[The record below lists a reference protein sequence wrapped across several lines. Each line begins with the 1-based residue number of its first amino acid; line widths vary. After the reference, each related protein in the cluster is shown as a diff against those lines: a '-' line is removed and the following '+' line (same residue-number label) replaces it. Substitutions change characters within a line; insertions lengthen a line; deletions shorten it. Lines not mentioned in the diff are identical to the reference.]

1 MATFYSFFYE
11 RRIFMFFTISGN
23 AKLDKE
29 LIRKATKKVGKRTSF
44 LPKTIKYSVIETEE
58 QLHVL
63 GQVLEQENQSSV
75 KLTLTLHDKEGK
87 IEKAGTEYV
96 FGPLDY
102 QISEGFYPTL
112 IDLIRLDIFKDTDE
126 TMSVE
131 ESYRNEKILQVLEEE
146 LESDQRKVNQ
156 VSEVEANEEVPW
168 ERPIFP
174 KDESKEKEKG
184 IIDEQADILTHKSI
198 FEEENEVMGQLEVDP
213 FEETM
218 ENEETAE
225 VEVDPVEA
233 NEEPT
238 WTEGDSQEYIEPLI
252 SEEVEKNET
261 EIQKATVFDYILDQ
275 YPPEYEWMKE
285 KNKLFLNELYSKYQL
300 PQTYQAFLESK
311 EELISQGK
319 GTLLEQLESVQST
332 NWHELAQEDLL
343 ATFEERQQETDQ
355 EINEYATEQSSNWEK
370 AKEELNKEEQRVIEE
385 EVQKIK
391 ERYEKKRDNAYS
403 LCVEKINNFTQTNQ
417 EALSKEKENLLK
429 ERIKER
435 KEEFYRGL
443 RTDKLR
449 ISKELNE
456 QLNKLYQTTTEVL
469 MEKHEQIQQE
479 LQVQIPK
486 WKKEYEIH
494 QQELKEQEEKQRKKE
509 KEREQLELKKR
520 EQDLAEQKMAL
531 EKQRLEQEKEKEAAA
546 RKERQEQMDT
556 LRQAQLNYL
565 THPQP
570 APLVTAVQTPVDNQT
585 NLTPSPQRSFNGWM
599 VGCIASLSLLLGGGT
614 VFAFNHINQSS
625 QADSVATTASIKE
638 EAQEQA
644 RKEYEQQLEE
654 LLNRTN
660 QSTTESSME
669 NSKES
674 DSSKAKEGSSD
685 STVQSNT
692 SESSES
698 NEVK

>member
-1 MATFYSFFYE
+1 MY
-11 RRIFMFFTISGN
+11 FTIAGN
-23 AKLDKE
+23 TKTDKE
-29 LIRKATKKVGKRTSF
+29 LIKKATKEVGKRTSF

-63 GQVLEQENQSSV
+63 GKVLEHESRSSV
-75 KLTLTLHDKEGK
+75 KLTLTLHDTEGK

-112 IDLIRLDIFKDTDE
+112 VDLIRLDVFKETDE

-131 ESYRNEKILQVLEEE
+131 ESYRNEKLLQVLEEE

-156 VSEVEANEEVPW
+156 GSEVEVNEEVPW

-174 KDESKEKEKG
+174 KKESKEKETVYV
-184 IIDEQADILTHKSI
+184 DEQADIPTQKSI
-198 FEEENEVMGQLEVDP
+198 FEEENDVMGQLEVDH

-218 ENEETAE
+218 EDEETAE

-233 NEEPT
+233 NEESI

-275 YPPEYEWMKE
+275 YPPEHEWMKE
-285 KNKLFLNELYSKYQL
+285 KNKLFLNGLYSKYQL

-435 KEEFYRGL
+435 KEEFYQGL
-443 RTDKLR
+443 RTDKLK

-486 WKKEYEIH
+486 WKKEYEI
-494 QQELKEQEEKQRKKE
+494 QQRELKEQEEKQRQKE

-520 EQDLAEQKMAL
+520 EQDLAEQKMAI

-565 THPQP
+565 AQPQP
-570 APLVTAVQTPVDNQT
+570 VAAVQTPVNNQA

-625 QADSVATTASIKE
+625 QADSVATTTSIKE

-674 DSSKAKEGSSD
+674 DPSKAKEGSSD

>member
-1 MATFYSFFYE
+1 M
-11 RRIFMFFTISGN
+11 
-23 AKLDKE
+23 
-29 LIRKATKKVGKRTSF
+29 
-44 LPKTIKYSVIETEE
+44 
-58 QLHVL
+58 
-63 GQVLEQENQSSV
+63 
-75 KLTLTLHDKEGK
+75 TLTLHDTEGK

-112 IDLIRLDIFKDTDE
+112 MDLIRLDVFKETDE

-131 ESYRNEKILQVLEEE
+131 ESYRNEKLLQVLEEE
-146 LESDQRKVNQ
+146 LESDHRKVNQ
-156 VSEVEANEEVPW
+156 GSEVEVNEEVPW

-174 KDESKEKEKG
+174 KKESKEKETVYV
-184 IIDEQADILTHKSI
+184 DEQADIPTQKSI
-198 FEEENEVMGQLEVDP
+198 FEEENDVMGQLEVDP

-218 ENEETAE
+218 EDEETAE

-233 NEEPT
+233 NEEST

-252 SEEVEKNET
+252 SEEVEKNEI
-261 EIQKATVFDYILDQ
+261 EIQKATVFDYILDR
-275 YPPEYEWMKE
+275 YPPEHEWMKE

-429 ERIKER
+429 ERIRER
-435 KEEFYRGL
+435 KEEFYQGL
-443 RTDKLR
+443 RTDKLK

-456 QLNKLYQTTTEVL
+456 QLNKLYQITSEAL

-486 WKKEYEIH
+486 WKKEYKIY
-494 QQELKEQEEKQRKKE
+494 QQELKEQEEKQRQKE

-520 EQDLAEQKMAL
+520 KQDLAEQQMAI

-565 THPQP
+565 AQPQP
-570 APLVTAVQTPVDNQT
+570 VAAVQTPVNNQA

-625 QADSVATTASIKE
+625 QADSVATTTSIKE

-674 DSSKAKEGSSD
+674 DPSKAKEGSSD

>member
-1 MATFYSFFYE
+1 MY
-11 RRIFMFFTISGN
+11 FTIAGN
-23 AKLDKE
+23 TKTDKE
-29 LIRKATKKVGKRTSF
+29 LIKKATKEVGKRTSF

-63 GQVLEQENQSSV
+63 GKVLEHESRSSV
-75 KLTLTLHDKEGK
+75 KLTLTLHDTEGK
-87 IEKAGTEYV
+87 IEKTGTEYV

-112 IDLIRLDIFKDTDE
+112 MDLIRLDVFKETDE

-131 ESYRNEKILQVLEEE
+131 ESYRNEKLLQVLEEE

-156 VSEVEANEEVPW
+156 GSEVEVNEEVPW

-174 KDESKEKEKG
+174 KKESKEKETVYV
-184 IIDEQADILTHKSI
+184 DEQADIPTQKSI
-198 FEEENEVMGQLEVDP
+198 FEEENDVMGKLEVDP

-218 ENEETAE
+218 EDEETAE

-233 NEEPT
+233 NEEST

-252 SEEVEKNET
+252 SEEVEKNEI

-275 YPPEYEWMKE
+275 YPPEHEWTKE

-435 KEEFYRGL
+435 KEEFYLGL
-443 RTDKLR
+443 RTDKLK

-456 QLNKLYQTTTEVL
+456 QLNKLYQTTTKVL

-486 WKKEYEIH
+486 WKKEYEIQ
-494 QQELKEQEEKQRKKE
+494 QQELKEQEEKQRQKE
-509 KEREQLELKKR
+509 KEHEQLEIRKR
-520 EQDLAEQKMAL
+520 EQDLAEQKMAI

-565 THPQP
+565 AQPQP
-570 APLVTAVQTPVDNQT
+570 VAAVQTPVNNQA
-585 NLTPSPQRSFNGWM
+585 NLTPSPQRSFDGWM

-660 QSTTESSME
+660 QSTTESNME

-674 DSSKAKEGSSD
+674 DSSKTKEGSSD

>member
-1 MATFYSFFYE
+1 MIA
-11 RRIFMFFTISGN
+11 GN
-23 AKLDKE
+23 IKKDKE
-29 LIRKATKKVGKRTSF
+29 LIKKATKEVGKRTSF

-58 QLHVL
+58 QLHAL
-63 GQVLEQENQSSV
+63 GKVLEQEKQSSV
-75 KLTLTLHDKEGK
+75 KLTLTLHDTEGK

-112 IDLIRLDIFKDTDE
+112 MDLIRLDMFKETDE
-126 TMSVE
+126 NMSVE
-131 ESYRNEKILQVLEEE
+131 ESYRNERLLQVLEEE
-146 LESDQRKVNQ
+146 LENDQLKVSQ
-156 VSEVEANEEVPW
+156 VSEGEANEEVPW

-174 KDESKEKEKG
+174 KKESKEKEPVNV
-184 IIDEQADILTHKSI
+184 DEQADIPTQKSI
-198 FEEENEVMGQLEVDP
+198 FEEENEVMDQLDGDP

-218 ENEETAE
+218 EETTK
-225 VEVDPVEA
+225 VEIDPVEA

-355 EINEYATEQSSNWEK
+355 EINEYATEQSSNWER

-385 EVQKIK
+385 EVQRIK

-429 ERIKER
+429 ERIRER

-443 RTDKLR
+443 RTDKLK

-469 MEKHEQIQQE
+469 TEKHEQIQQE

-486 WKKEYEIH
+486 WKKEYEIQ
-494 QQELKEQEEKQRKKE
+494 QQELKEQEEKQRQKE

-520 EQDLAEQKMAL
+520 EQDLAEQQMAI
-531 EKQRLEQEKEKEAAA
+531 EKQRLKQEKEKEVAA

-565 THPQP
+565 AHPQP
-570 APLVTAVQTPVDNQT
+570 VSTVQTPVDNNQA

-660 QSTTESSME
+660 QSTTDSSVE

-674 DSSKAKEGSSD
+674 DSSKTKDGSSD
-685 STVQSNT
+685 STVHSNS
-692 SESSES
+692 SENSES

>member
-1 MATFYSFFYE
+1 MY
-11 RRIFMFFTISGN
+11 FTIAGN
-23 AKLDKE
+23 TKTDKE
-29 LIRKATKKVGKRTSF
+29 LIKKATKEVGKRTSF

-63 GQVLEQENQSSV
+63 GKVLEHESRSSV
-75 KLTLTLHDKEGK
+75 KLTLTLHDTEGK

-112 IDLIRLDIFKDTDE
+112 MDLIRLDVFKETDE

-131 ESYRNEKILQVLEEE
+131 ESYRNEKLLQVLEEE

-156 VSEVEANEEVPW
+156 GSEVEVNEEVPW

-174 KDESKEKEKG
+174 KKESKEKETVYV
-184 IIDEQADILTHKSI
+184 DEQADIPTQKSI
-198 FEEENEVMGQLEVDP
+198 FEEENDVMGQLEVDP

-218 ENEETAE
+218 EDEETAE

-233 NEEPT
+233 NEEST

-252 SEEVEKNET
+252 SEEVEKNEI

-275 YPPEYEWMKE
+275 YPPEHEWMKE

-429 ERIKER
+429 ERIRER
-435 KEEFYRGL
+435 KEEFYQGL
-443 RTDKLR
+443 RTDKLK

-486 WKKEYEIH
+486 WKKEYEI
-494 QQELKEQEEKQRKKE
+494 QQRELKEQEEKQRQKE

-520 EQDLAEQKMAL
+520 EQDLAEQQMAI
-531 EKQRLEQEKEKEAAA
+531 EKQRLNQEKEKEAA

-565 THPQP
+565 AQPQP
-570 APLVTAVQTPVDNQT
+570 VAAVQTPVNNQA

-674 DSSKAKEGSSD
+674 DPSKAKEGSSD

>member
-1 MATFYSFFYE
+1 MY
-11 RRIFMFFTISGN
+11 FMIAGN
-23 AKLDKE
+23 TKKDKE
-29 LIRKATKKVGKRTSF
+29 LIKKATKEVGKRTSF
-44 LPKTIKYSVIETEE
+44 LPKAIKYSVVETEE
-58 QLHVL
+58 QLHAL
-63 GQVLEQENQSSV
+63 GKVLEQENQSSV
-75 KLTLTLHDKEGK
+75 KLTLTLHDTEGK

-112 IDLIRLDIFKDTDE
+112 MDLIRLDIFKETDE
-126 TMSVE
+126 NMSVE
-131 ESYRNEKILQVLEEE
+131 ESYRNEKLLQVLEEE
-146 LESDQRKVNQ
+146 LENDQLKVSQ
-156 VSEVEANEEVPW
+156 VSEGEANEEVPW

-174 KDESKEKEKG
+174 KKESKEKEPVNV
-184 IIDEQADILTHKSI
+184 DEQADIPTQKSI
-198 FEEENEVMGQLEVDP
+198 FEEENEVMDQLDGDP

-218 ENEETAE
+218 EETTK
-225 VEVDPVEA
+225 VEIDPVEA

-343 ATFEERQQETDQ
+343 ATFDERQQETDQ
-355 EINEYATEQSSNWEK
+355 EINEYAAEQSSNWER
-370 AKEELNKEEQRVIEE
+370 AKEELNKEEQQVIEE
-385 EVQKIK
+385 EVKKIK

-403 LCVEKINNFTQTNQ
+403 LCVEKINNFTKTNQ

-429 ERIKER
+429 ERIRER

-443 RTDKLR
+443 RTDKLK

-469 MEKHEQIQQE
+469 TEKHEQIQQE
-479 LQVQIPK
+479 LQIQIPK
-486 WKKEYEIH
+486 WKKEYEIQ
-494 QQELKEQEEKQRKKE
+494 QQELKEQEEKQRQKE

-520 EQDLAEQKMAL
+520 EQDLAEQQMAI
-531 EKQRLEQEKEKEAAA
+531 EKQRLEQEKEKEVAA

-565 THPQP
+565 AQPQP
-570 APLVTAVQTPVDNQT
+570 VAPVQTPMNNQT

-654 LLNRTN
+654 LLKRTN

-669 NSKES
+669 NSKAS
-674 DSSKAKEGSSD
+674 DSSKTKEGLSD
-685 STVQSNT
+685 STVQSNS

>member
-1 MATFYSFFYE
+1 M
-11 RRIFMFFTISGN
+11 
-23 AKLDKE
+23 
-29 LIRKATKKVGKRTSF
+29 
-44 LPKTIKYSVIETEE
+44 
-58 QLHVL
+58 
-63 GQVLEQENQSSV
+63 SSS
-75 KLTLTLHDKEGK
+75 L
-87 IEKAGTEYV
+87 
-96 FGPLDY
+96 
-102 QISEGFYPTL
+102 
-112 IDLIRLDIFKDTDE
+112 RLDVFKETDE

-131 ESYRNEKILQVLEEE
+131 ESYRNEKLLQVLEEE

-156 VSEVEANEEVPW
+156 VSEVEVNEEVPW

-174 KDESKEKEKG
+174 KKESKEKETVYV
-184 IIDEQADILTHKSI
+184 DEQADIPTQKSI
-198 FEEENEVMGQLEVDP
+198 FEEENDVMDQLEVDP

-218 ENEETAE
+218 EDEETAE

-233 NEEPT
+233 NEEST

-275 YPPEYEWMKE
+275 YPPEHEWMKE

-370 AKEELNKEEQRVIEE
+370 VKEELNKEEQRVIEE

-403 LCVEKINNFTQTNQ
+403 LCVEKINNFTKTNQ

-443 RTDKLR
+443 RTDKLK

-486 WKKEYEIH
+486 WKKEYEIQ
-494 QQELKEQEEKQRKKE
+494 QQELKEQEEKQRQKE
-509 KEREQLELKKR
+509 KEREQLEIRKR
-520 EQDLAEQKMAL
+520 EQDLAEQKMAI

-565 THPQP
+565 AQPQP
-570 APLVTAVQTPVDNQT
+570 VAAVQTPVNNQA

-625 QADSVATTASIKE
+625 QADSVATTTSIKE

>member
-1 MATFYSFFYE
+1 MY
-11 RRIFMFFTISGN
+11 FTILGN
-23 AKLDKE
+23 TKKDKE
-29 LIRKATKKVGKRTSF
+29 LIKKATKEVGKRTSF
-44 LPKTIKYSVIETEE
+44 LPKTMKYSVIETEE
-58 QLHVL
+58 QLHAL
-63 GQVLEQENQSSV
+63 GKVLEQESQSSV
-75 KLTLTLHDKEGK
+75 KLTLTLHDTEGK

-112 IDLIRLDIFKDTDE
+112 MDLIRLDVFKETDE

-131 ESYRNEKILQVLEEE
+131 ESYRNEKLLQVLEEE
-146 LESDQRKVNQ
+146 LENDQRKVSQ
-156 VSEVEANEEVPW
+156 VSEVEVNEEVPW

-174 KDESKEKEKG
+174 KKESKEKEPVNVA
-184 IIDEQADILTHKSI
+184 EQADIPTQKSI
-198 FEEENEVMGQLEVDP
+198 FEEENEVMDQLDGDP
-213 FEETM
+213 FEETT
-218 ENEETAE
+218 EETIE
-225 VEVDPVEA
+225 VEIDPVEA

-261 EIQKATVFDYILDQ
+261 EIQKATVLDYILDQ

-332 NWHELAQEDLL
+332 NWHEIAQEDLL

-355 EINEYATEQSSNWEK
+355 EINEYATEQSSNWER
-370 AKEELNKEEQRVIEE
+370 AKEELNKEEQRMIEE
-385 EVQKIK
+385 EVQRIK

-417 EALSKEKENLLK
+417 EALSKEKDNLLK
-429 ERIKER
+429 ERIRER

-443 RTDKLR
+443 RTDKLK

-486 WKKEYEIH
+486 WKKEYAI
-494 QQELKEQEEKQRKKE
+494 QQKELKEQEEKQRQKE
-509 KEREQLELKKR
+509 KEREQLEIKKR
-520 EQDLAEQKMAL
+520 EQDLAEQQMAI

-565 THPQP
+565 AHPQP
-570 APLVTAVQTPVDNQT
+570 VATVQTPVDNNQA

-625 QADSVATTASIKE
+625 QADSAATTASIKE
-638 EAQEQA
+638 EAQEKA

-660 QSTTESSME
+660 QSTTDSSME

-674 DSSKAKEGSSD
+674 ESSKTKDGSSD
-685 STVQSNT
+685 STVHSNS

>member
-1 MATFYSFFYE
+1 MY
-11 RRIFMFFTISGN
+11 FTIAGN
-23 AKLDKE
+23 TKTDKE
-29 LIRKATKKVGKRTSF
+29 LIKKATKEVGKRTSF

-63 GQVLEQENQSSV
+63 GKVLEHESRSSV
-75 KLTLTLHDKEGK
+75 KLTLTLHDTEGK

-112 IDLIRLDIFKDTDE
+112 VDLIRLDVFKETDE

-131 ESYRNEKILQVLEEE
+131 ESYRNEKLLQVLEEE

-156 VSEVEANEEVPW
+156 GSEVEVNEEVPW

-174 KDESKEKEKG
+174 KKESKEKETVYV
-184 IIDEQADILTHKSI
+184 DEQADIPTQKSI
-198 FEEENEVMGQLEVDP
+198 FEEENDVMGQLEVDH

-218 ENEETAE
+218 EDEETAE

-233 NEEPT
+233 NEESI

-275 YPPEYEWMKE
+275 YPPEHEWMKE
-285 KNKLFLNELYSKYQL
+285 KNKLFLNGLYSKYQL

-429 ERIKER
+429 ERIRER
-435 KEEFYRGL
+435 KEEFYQGL
-443 RTDKLR
+443 RTDKLK

-486 WKKEYEIH
+486 WKKEYEI
-494 QQELKEQEEKQRKKE
+494 QQRELKEQEEKQRQKE

-520 EQDLAEQKMAL
+520 EQDLAEQKMAI

-565 THPQP
+565 AQPQP
-570 APLVTAVQTPVDNQT
+570 VAAVQTPVNNQA

-625 QADSVATTASIKE
+625 QADSVATTTSIKE

-674 DSSKAKEGSSD
+674 DPSKAKEGSSD

-692 SESSES
+692 SESSEL

>member
-1 MATFYSFFYE
+1 MY
-11 RRIFMFFTISGN
+11 FTIAGN
-23 AKLDKE
+23 TKTDKE
-29 LIRKATKKVGKRTSF
+29 LIKKATKEVGKRTSF

-63 GQVLEQENQSSV
+63 GKVLEHESRSSV
-75 KLTLTLHDKEGK
+75 KLTLTLHDTEGK

-112 IDLIRLDIFKDTDE
+112 MDLIRLDVFKETDE

-131 ESYRNEKILQVLEEE
+131 ESYRNEKLLQVLEEE

-156 VSEVEANEEVPW
+156 GSEVEVNEEVPW

-174 KDESKEKEKG
+174 KKESKEKETVYV
-184 IIDEQADILTHKSI
+184 DEQADIPTQKSI
-198 FEEENEVMGQLEVDP
+198 FEEENDVMGQLEVDP

-218 ENEETAE
+218 EDEETAE

-233 NEEPT
+233 NEEST

-252 SEEVEKNET
+252 SEEVEKNEI

-285 KNKLFLNELYSKYQL
+285 KNKLLLNELYSKYQL

-429 ERIKER
+429 ERIRER
-435 KEEFYRGL
+435 KEEFYQGL
-443 RTDKLR
+443 RTDKLK

-486 WKKEYEIH
+486 WKKEYEI
-494 QQELKEQEEKQRKKE
+494 QQRELKEQEEKQRQKE

-520 EQDLAEQKMAL
+520 EQDLAEQQMAI
-531 EKQRLEQEKEKEAAA
+531 EKQRLNQEKEKEAA

-565 THPQP
+565 AQPQP
-570 APLVTAVQTPVDNQT
+570 VAAVQTPVNNQA

-674 DSSKAKEGSSD
+674 DPSKAKEGSSD

>member
-29 LIRKATKKVGKRTSF
+29 LIRKATKKVGKRTAF

-112 IDLIRLDIFKDTDE
+112 IDLIRLDVFKETDE

-131 ESYRNEKILQVLEEE
+131 ESYRNEKLLQVLEEE

-156 VSEVEANEEVPW
+156 VSEVEVNEEVPW

-174 KDESKEKEKG
+174 KKESKEKETVYV
-184 IIDEQADILTHKSI
+184 DEQADIPTQKSI
-198 FEEENEVMGQLEVDP
+198 FEEENDVMGQLEVDP

-218 ENEETAE
+218 EDEETAE
-225 VEVDPVEA
+225 VEVDLVEA

-275 YPPEYEWMKE
+275 YPPEHEWMKE

-370 AKEELNKEEQRVIEE
+370 VKEELNKEEQRVIEE
-385 EVQKIK
+385 EVQKVK

-403 LCVEKINNFTQTNQ
+403 LCVEKINNFTKTNQ

-443 RTDKLR
+443 RTDKLK

-486 WKKEYEIH
+486 WKKEYEIQ
-494 QQELKEQEEKQRKKE
+494 QQELKEQEEKQRQEE

-520 EQDLAEQKMAL
+520 EQHLAEQKVAI

-565 THPQP
+565 AQPQP
-570 APLVTAVQTPVDNQT
+570 VAAVQTPVNNQA

-660 QSTTESSME
+660 QSTAESSME

-674 DSSKAKEGSSD
+674 DPSKAKEGSSD
-685 STVQSNT
+685 STVHSNT

>member
-1 MATFYSFFYE
+1 MY
-11 RRIFMFFTISGN
+11 FTIAGN
-23 AKLDKE
+23 TKTDKE
-29 LIRKATKKVGKRTSF
+29 LIKKATKEVGKRTSF

-63 GQVLEQENQSSV
+63 GKVLEHESRSSV
-75 KLTLTLHDKEGK
+75 KLTLTLHDTEGK

-112 IDLIRLDIFKDTDE
+112 MDLIRLDVFKETDE

-131 ESYRNEKILQVLEEE
+131 ESYRNEKLLQVLEEE

-156 VSEVEANEEVPW
+156 GSEVEVNEEVPW

-174 KDESKEKEKG
+174 KKESKEKETVYV
-184 IIDEQADILTHKSI
+184 DEQADIPTQKSI
-198 FEEENEVMGQLEVDP
+198 FEEENDVMGQLEVDP

-218 ENEETAE
+218 EDEETAE

-233 NEEPT
+233 NEEST

-252 SEEVEKNET
+252 SEEVEKNEI
-261 EIQKATVFDYILDQ
+261 EIQKATIFDYILDQ

-285 KNKLFLNELYSKYQL
+285 KNKLLLNELYSKYQL

-403 LCVEKINNFTQTNQ
+403 LCVAKINNFTQTNQ

-429 ERIKER
+429 ERIRER
-435 KEEFYRGL
+435 KEEFYQGL
-443 RTDKLR
+443 RTDKLK

-486 WKKEYEIH
+486 WKKEYEI
-494 QQELKEQEEKQRKKE
+494 QQRELKEQEEKQRQKE

-520 EQDLAEQKMAL
+520 EQDLAEQQMAI
-531 EKQRLEQEKEKEAAA
+531 EKQRLNQEKEKEAA

-565 THPQP
+565 AQPQP
-570 APLVTAVQTPVDNQT
+570 VAAVQTPVNNQA

-674 DSSKAKEGSSD
+674 DPSKAKEGSSD

>member
-1 MATFYSFFYE
+1 MY
-11 RRIFMFFTISGN
+11 FTILGN
-23 AKLDKE
+23 TKKDKE
-29 LIRKATKKVGKRTSF
+29 LIKKATKEVGKRTSF
-44 LPKTIKYSVIETEE
+44 LPKTMKYSVIETEE
-58 QLHVL
+58 QLHAL
-63 GQVLEQENQSSV
+63 GKVLEQESQSSV
-75 KLTLTLHDKEGK
+75 KLTLTLHDTEGK

-112 IDLIRLDIFKDTDE
+112 MDLIRLDVFKETDE

-131 ESYRNEKILQVLEEE
+131 ESYRNEKLLQVLEEE
-146 LESDQRKVNQ
+146 LENDQRKVSQ
-156 VSEVEANEEVPW
+156 VSEVEVNEEVPW

-174 KDESKEKEKG
+174 KKESKEKEPVNVA
-184 IIDEQADILTHKSI
+184 EQADIPTQKSI
-198 FEEENEVMGQLEVDP
+198 FEEENEVMDQLDGDP
-213 FEETM
+213 FEETT
-218 ENEETAE
+218 EETIE
-225 VEVDPVEA
+225 VEIDPVEA

-261 EIQKATVFDYILDQ
+261 EIQKATVLDYILDQ

-300 PQTYQAFLESK
+300 PQTYQAFLDSK

-332 NWHELAQEDLL
+332 NWHEIAQEDLL

-355 EINEYATEQSSNWEK
+355 EINEYATEQSSNWER
-370 AKEELNKEEQRVIEE
+370 AKEELNKEEQRMIEE
-385 EVQKIK
+385 EVQRIK

-417 EALSKEKENLLK
+417 EALSKEKDNLLK
-429 ERIKER
+429 ERIRER

-443 RTDKLR
+443 RTDKLK

-486 WKKEYEIH
+486 WKKEYAI
-494 QQELKEQEEKQRKKE
+494 QQKELKEQEEKQRQKE
-509 KEREQLELKKR
+509 KEREQLEIKKR
-520 EQDLAEQKMAL
+520 EQDLAEQQMAI

-565 THPQP
+565 AHPQP
-570 APLVTAVQTPVDNQT
+570 VATVQTPVDNNQA

-625 QADSVATTASIKE
+625 QADSAATTASIKE
-638 EAQEQA
+638 EAQEKA

-660 QSTTESSME
+660 QSTTDSSME

-674 DSSKAKEGSSD
+674 DSSKTKDGSSD
-685 STVQSNT
+685 STVHSNS

>member
-1 MATFYSFFYE
+1 MY
-11 RRIFMFFTISGN
+11 FTIAGN
-23 AKLDKE
+23 TKTDKE
-29 LIRKATKKVGKRTSF
+29 LIKKATKEVGKRTSF

-63 GQVLEQENQSSV
+63 GKVLEHESRSSV
-75 KLTLTLHDKEGK
+75 KLTLTLHDTEGK

-112 IDLIRLDIFKDTDE
+112 MDLIRLDVFKETDE

-131 ESYRNEKILQVLEEE
+131 ESYRNEKLLQVLEEE

-156 VSEVEANEEVPW
+156 GSEVEVNEEVPW

-174 KDESKEKEKG
+174 KKESKEKETVYV
-184 IIDEQADILTHKSI
+184 DEQADIPTQKSI
-198 FEEENEVMGQLEVDP
+198 FKKENDVMGQLEVDP

-218 ENEETAE
+218 EDEETAE

-233 NEEPT
+233 NEESI

-261 EIQKATVFDYILDQ
+261 EIQKATIFDYILDQ
-275 YPPEYEWMKE
+275 YPPEHEWMKE
-285 KNKLFLNELYSKYQL
+285 KNKLFLNGLYSKYQL

-429 ERIKER
+429 ERIRER
-435 KEEFYRGL
+435 KEEFYQGL
-443 RTDKLR
+443 RTDKLK

-486 WKKEYEIH
+486 WKKEYEI
-494 QQELKEQEEKQRKKE
+494 QQRELKEQEEKQRQKE

-520 EQDLAEQKMAL
+520 EQDLAEQKMAI

-565 THPQP
+565 AQPQP
-570 APLVTAVQTPVDNQT
+570 VAAVQTPVNNQA

-625 QADSVATTASIKE
+625 QADSVATTTSIKE

-674 DSSKAKEGSSD
+674 DPSKAKEGSSD

>member
-1 MATFYSFFYE
+1 MH
-11 RRIFMFFTISGN
+11 FTIS
-23 AKLDKE
+23 AHTKLGKK
-29 LIRKATKKVGKRTSF
+29 LLKQAMKKAGKTSV
-44 LPKTIKYSVIETEE
+44 LPKTIKYTIVELEA
-58 QLHVL
+58 QLREL
-63 GQVLEQENQSSV
+63 GKVLEQEKQPAIE
-75 KLTLTLHDKEGK
+75 LTFTLYDTEGK

-96 FGPLDY
+96 FGPLNY
-102 QISEGFYPTL
+102 QVSEGFFPTL
-112 IDLIRLDIFKDTDE
+112 MDLIRQDIFKETDE

-131 ESYRNEKILQVLEEE
+131 ESYRNEKLLQVLEEE
-146 LESDQRKVNQ
+146 LETNQPKVNTDR
-156 VSEVEANEEVPW
+156 ANEEVPW

-174 KDESKEKEKG
+174 KKESKEKGEDFV
-184 IIDEQADILTHKSI
+184 DEQADIPTQKSI
-198 FEEENEVMGQLEVDP
+198 FEEENNVMDQIDEDP

-218 ENEETAE
+218 EDEKT

-233 NEEPT
+233 NQEPT
-238 WTEGDSQEYIEPLI
+238 WTEEDSQKYIEPLI

-275 YPPEYEWMKE
+275 YPPEHEWMKE
-285 KNKLFLNELYSKYQL
+285 KNKLFLNELYSKHQL

-429 ERIKER
+429 ERIRER

-443 RTDKLR
+443 RTDKLK

-479 LQVQIPK
+479 LQIQISK
-486 WKKEYEIH
+486 WKKEYEIL
-494 QQELKEQEEKQRKKE
+494 QKNQEEQAN
-509 KEREQLELKKR
+509 KERQEAQKSEQLELKKR
-520 EQDLAEQKMAL
+520 EQDLAEQKMAI

-546 RKERQEQMDT
+546 RKERQEQMDA

-565 THPQP
+565 TQPQP
-570 APLVTAVQTPVDNQT
+570 
-585 NLTPSPQRSFNGWM
+585 TPSVAAIQPQVNLAPAPQRSFNGWM

-614 VFAFNHINQSS
+614 VFAFKHIHQSS

-660 QSTTESSME
+660 QLTTDSSME
-669 NSKES
+669 RSKES
-674 DSSKAKEGSSD
+674 DSSKTKERSSN

-692 SESSES
+692 SESSKT

>member
-1 MATFYSFFYE
+1 MIA
-11 RRIFMFFTISGN
+11 GN
-23 AKLDKE
+23 IKKDKE
-29 LIRKATKKVGKRTSF
+29 LIKKATKEVGKRTSF

-58 QLHVL
+58 QLHAL
-63 GQVLEQENQSSV
+63 GKVLEQEKQSSV
-75 KLTLTLHDKEGK
+75 KLTLTLHDTEGK

-112 IDLIRLDIFKDTDE
+112 MDLIRLDIFKETDE
-126 TMSVE
+126 NMSVE
-131 ESYRNEKILQVLEEE
+131 ESYRNEKLLQVLEEE
-146 LESDQRKVNQ
+146 LENDQLKVSQ
-156 VSEVEANEEVPW
+156 VSEGEANEEVPW

-174 KDESKEKEKG
+174 KKESKEKEPVNV
-184 IIDEQADILTHKSI
+184 DEQADIPTQKSI
-198 FEEENEVMGQLEVDP
+198 FEEENEVMDQLDGDP

-218 ENEETAE
+218 EETTK
-225 VEVDPVEA
+225 VEIDPVEA

-355 EINEYATEQSSNWEK
+355 EINEYATEQSSNWER

-385 EVQKIK
+385 EVQRIK

-429 ERIKER
+429 ERIRER

-443 RTDKLR
+443 RTDKLK

-469 MEKHEQIQQE
+469 TEKHEQIQQE

-486 WKKEYEIH
+486 WKKEYEIQ
-494 QQELKEQEEKQRKKE
+494 QQELKEQEEKQRQKE

-520 EQDLAEQKMAL
+520 EQDLAEQQMAI
-531 EKQRLEQEKEKEAAA
+531 EKQRLKQEKEKEVAA

-565 THPQP
+565 AHPQP
-570 APLVTAVQTPVDNQT
+570 VSTVQTPVDNNQA

-599 VGCIASLSLLLGGGT
+599 VGCIASLGLLLGGGT

-660 QSTTESSME
+660 QSTTDSSVE

-674 DSSKAKEGSSD
+674 DSSKTKDGSSD
-685 STVQSNT
+685 STVHSNS
-692 SESSES
+692 SENSES

>member
-1 MATFYSFFYE
+1 MY
-11 RRIFMFFTISGN
+11 FTIAGN
-23 AKLDKE
+23 TKTDKE
-29 LIRKATKKVGKRTSF
+29 LIKKATKEVGKRTSF

-63 GQVLEQENQSSV
+63 GKVLEHESRSSV
-75 KLTLTLHDKEGK
+75 KLTLTLHDTEGK

-112 IDLIRLDIFKDTDE
+112 MDLIRLDVFKETDE

-131 ESYRNEKILQVLEEE
+131 ESYRNEKLLQVLEEE

-156 VSEVEANEEVPW
+156 GSEVEVNEEVPW

-174 KDESKEKEKG
+174 KKESKEKETVYV
-184 IIDEQADILTHKSI
+184 DEQADIPTQKSI
-198 FEEENEVMGQLEVDP
+198 FEEENDVMGQLEVDP

-218 ENEETAE
+218 EDEETAE

-233 NEEPT
+233 NEEST

-275 YPPEYEWMKE
+275 YPPEHEWMKE
-285 KNKLFLNELYSKYQL
+285 KNKLFLNGLYSKYQL

-429 ERIKER
+429 ERIRER
-435 KEEFYRGL
+435 KEEFYQGL
-443 RTDKLR
+443 RTDKLK

-486 WKKEYEIH
+486 WKKEYEI
-494 QQELKEQEEKQRKKE
+494 QQRELKEQEEKQRQKE

-520 EQDLAEQKMAL
+520 EQDLAEQKMAI

-565 THPQP
+565 AQPQP
-570 APLVTAVQTPVDNQT
+570 VAAVQTPVNNQA

-625 QADSVATTASIKE
+625 QADSVATTTSIKE

-674 DSSKAKEGSSD
+674 DPSKAKEGSSD

>member
-1 MATFYSFFYE
+1 MY
-11 RRIFMFFTISGN
+11 FMIAGN
-23 AKLDKE
+23 TKKDKE
-29 LIRKATKKVGKRTSF
+29 LIKKATKEVGKQTSF
-44 LPKTIKYSVIETEE
+44 LSKTIKYSVIETEE

-63 GQVLEQENQSSV
+63 GKVLEQESQSSV
-75 KLTLTLHDKEGK
+75 KLTLTLHDTEGK

-112 IDLIRLDIFKDTDE
+112 MDLIRLDMFKETDE
-126 TMSVE
+126 NMSVE
-131 ESYRNEKILQVLEEE
+131 ESYRNEKLLQVLEEE
-146 LESDQRKVNQ
+146 LENDQRKVNP
-156 VSEVEANEEVPW
+156 VSEVEVTEEVPW

-174 KDESKEKEKG
+174 KKESKEKEPVNV
-184 IIDEQADILTHKSI
+184 DEQADIPTQKSI
-198 FEEENEVMGQLEVDP
+198 FEEENEVMDQLDGDP

-218 ENEETAE
+218 EETTK
-225 VEVDPVEA
+225 VEIDPVEA

-238 WTEGDSQEYIEPLI
+238 WTEGDSQEYIELLI

-311 EELISQGK
+311 EELILQGK

-355 EINEYATEQSSNWEK
+355 EINEYATEQSSNWER

-385 EVQKIK
+385 EVQRIK

-429 ERIKER
+429 ERIRER

-443 RTDKLR
+443 RTDKLK

-469 MEKHEQIQQE
+469 TEKHEQIQQE

-486 WKKEYEIH
+486 WKKEYEIQ
-494 QQELKEQEEKQRKKE
+494 QQELKEQEEKQRQKE

-520 EQDLAEQKMAL
+520 EQDLAEQQMAI
-531 EKQRLEQEKEKEAAA
+531 EKQRLKQEKEKEAAA

-565 THPQP
+565 AHPQP
-570 APLVTAVQTPVDNQT
+570 VSTVQTPVDNNQA

-625 QADSVATTASIKE
+625 QADSAATMASIKE
-638 EAQEQA
+638 EAQKQA

-660 QSTTESSME
+660 QSTTESSVE

-674 DSSKAKEGSSD
+674 DSNKTKEGSSN
-685 STVQSNT
+685 STVQSNS

>member
-1 MATFYSFFYE
+1 MY
-11 RRIFMFFTISGN
+11 FTIAGN
-23 AKLDKE
+23 TKTDKE
-29 LIRKATKKVGKRTSF
+29 LIKIATKEVGKRTSF

-63 GQVLEQENQSSV
+63 GKVLEHESRSSV
-75 KLTLTLHDKEGK
+75 KLTLTLHDTEGK

-112 IDLIRLDIFKDTDE
+112 MDLIRLDVFKETDE

-131 ESYRNEKILQVLEEE
+131 ESYRNEKLLQVLEEE

-156 VSEVEANEEVPW
+156 GSEVEVNEEVPW

-174 KDESKEKEKG
+174 KKESKEKETVYV
-184 IIDEQADILTHKSI
+184 DEQADIPTQKSI
-198 FEEENEVMGQLEVDP
+198 FEEENDVMGQLEVDP

-218 ENEETAE
+218 EDEETAE

-233 NEEPT
+233 NEESI

-275 YPPEYEWMKE
+275 YPPEHEWMKE
-285 KNKLFLNELYSKYQL
+285 KNKLFLNGLYSKYQL

-429 ERIKER
+429 ERIRER
-435 KEEFYRGL
+435 KEEFYQGL
-443 RTDKLR
+443 RTDKLK

-486 WKKEYEIH
+486 WKKEYEI
-494 QQELKEQEEKQRKKE
+494 QQRELKEQEEKQRQKE

-520 EQDLAEQKMAL
+520 EQDLAEQKMAI

-565 THPQP
+565 AQPQP
-570 APLVTAVQTPVDNQT
+570 VAAVQTPVNNQA

-625 QADSVATTASIKE
+625 QADSVATTTSIKE

-674 DSSKAKEGSSD
+674 DPSKAKEGSSD

>member
-1 MATFYSFFYE
+1 MY
-11 RRIFMFFTISGN
+11 FTIAGN
-23 AKLDKE
+23 TKTDKE
-29 LIRKATKKVGKRTSF
+29 LIKKATKEVGKRTSF

-63 GQVLEQENQSSV
+63 GKVLEHESRSSV
-75 KLTLTLHDKEGK
+75 KLTLTLHDTEGK

-112 IDLIRLDIFKDTDE
+112 MDLIRLDVFKETDE

-131 ESYRNEKILQVLEEE
+131 ESYRNEKLLQVLEEE

-156 VSEVEANEEVPW
+156 GSEVEVNEEVPW

-174 KDESKEKEKG
+174 KKESKEKETVYV
-184 IIDEQADILTHKSI
+184 DEQADIPTQKSI
-198 FEEENEVMGQLEVDP
+198 FEEENDVMGQLEVDP

-218 ENEETAE
+218 EDEETAE

-233 NEEPT
+233 NEESI

-275 YPPEYEWMKE
+275 YPPEHEWMKE
-285 KNKLFLNELYSKYQL
+285 KNKLFLNGLYSKYQL

-319 GTLLEQLESVQST
+319 GTLLEQLDSVQST

-343 ATFEERQQETDQ
+343 STFEERQQETDQ

-429 ERIKER
+429 ERIRER
-435 KEEFYRGL
+435 KEEFYQGL
-443 RTDKLR
+443 RTDKLK

-479 LQVQIPK
+479 LQVQISK
-486 WKKEYEIH
+486 WKKEYEI
-494 QQELKEQEEKQRKKE
+494 QQRELKEQEEKQRQKE

-520 EQDLAEQKMAL
+520 EQDLAEQKMAI

-565 THPQP
+565 AQPQP
-570 APLVTAVQTPVDNQT
+570 VAAVQTPVNNQA

-625 QADSVATTASIKE
+625 QADSVATTTSIKE

-674 DSSKAKEGSSD
+674 DPSKAKEGSSD

>member
-1 MATFYSFFYE
+1 
-11 RRIFMFFTISGN
+11 
-23 AKLDKE
+23 
-29 LIRKATKKVGKRTSF
+29 
-44 LPKTIKYSVIETEE
+44 
-58 QLHVL
+58 
-63 GQVLEQENQSSV
+63 
-75 KLTLTLHDKEGK
+75 
-87 IEKAGTEYV
+87 
-96 FGPLDY
+96 
-102 QISEGFYPTL
+102 
-112 IDLIRLDIFKDTDE
+112 
-126 TMSVE
+126 
-131 ESYRNEKILQVLEEE
+131 
-146 LESDQRKVNQ
+146 
-156 VSEVEANEEVPW
+156 EVEVNDEVPW

-174 KDESKEKEKG
+174 KKESKEKETVYV
-184 IIDEQADILTHKSI
+184 DEQADIPTQKSI
-198 FEEENEVMGQLEVDP
+198 FEEENDVMGQLEVDP

-218 ENEETAE
+218 EDEETAE

-233 NEEPT
+233 NEEST

-275 YPPEYEWMKE
+275 YPPEHEWMKE

-435 KEEFYRGL
+435 KEEFYLGL
-443 RTDKLR
+443 RTDKLK

-456 QLNKLYQTTTEVL
+456 QLNKLYQTTTKVL

-486 WKKEYEIH
+486 WKKEYEIQ
-494 QQELKEQEEKQRKKE
+494 QQELKEQEEKQRQKE
-509 KEREQLELKKR
+509 KEHEQLEIRKR
-520 EQDLAEQKMAL
+520 EQDLAEQKMAI

-565 THPQP
+565 AQPQP
-570 APLVTAVQTPVDNQT
+570 VAAVQTPVNNQA
-585 NLTPSPQRSFNGWM
+585 NLTPSPQRSFDGWM

-660 QSTTESSME
+660 QSTTESNME

-674 DSSKAKEGSSD
+674 DSSKTKEGSID

>member
-1 MATFYSFFYE
+1 MY
-11 RRIFMFFTISGN
+11 FTIAGN
-23 AKLDKE
+23 TKTDKE
-29 LIRKATKKVGKRTSF
+29 LIKKATKEVGKRTSF

-63 GQVLEQENQSSV
+63 GKVLEHESRSSV
-75 KLTLTLHDKEGK
+75 KLTLTLHDTEGK

-112 IDLIRLDIFKDTDE
+112 MDLIRLDVFKETDE

-131 ESYRNEKILQVLEEE
+131 ESYRNEKLLQVLEEE

-156 VSEVEANEEVPW
+156 VSEVEVNEEVPW

-174 KDESKEKEKG
+174 KKESKEKETVYV
-184 IIDEQADILTHKSI
+184 DEQADIPTQKSI
-198 FEEENEVMGQLEVDP
+198 FEEESDVMGQLEVDP

-218 ENEETAE
+218 EDEETAE

-233 NEEPT
+233 NEESI

-275 YPPEYEWMKE
+275 YPPEHEWMKE
-285 KNKLFLNELYSKYQL
+285 KNKLFLNGLYSKYQL

-429 ERIKER
+429 ERIRER
-435 KEEFYRGL
+435 KEEFYQGL
-443 RTDKLR
+443 RTDKLK

-486 WKKEYEIH
+486 WKKEYEI
-494 QQELKEQEEKQRKKE
+494 QQRELKEQEEKQRQKE

-520 EQDLAEQKMAL
+520 EQDLAEQKMAI
-531 EKQRLEQEKEKEAAA
+531 EK
-546 RKERQEQMDT
+546 
-556 LRQAQLNYL
+556 
-565 THPQP
+565 
-570 APLVTAVQTPVDNQT
+570 
-585 NLTPSPQRSFNGWM
+585 
-599 VGCIASLSLLLGGGT
+599 
-614 VFAFNHINQSS
+614 
-625 QADSVATTASIKE
+625 
-638 EAQEQA
+638 
-644 RKEYEQQLEE
+644 
-654 LLNRTN
+654 
-660 QSTTESSME
+660 
-669 NSKES
+669 
-674 DSSKAKEGSSD
+674 
-685 STVQSNT
+685 
-692 SESSES
+692 
-698 NEVK
+698 

>member
-1 MATFYSFFYE
+1 MIA
-11 RRIFMFFTISGN
+11 GN
-23 AKLDKE
+23 IKKDKE
-29 LIRKATKKVGKRTSF
+29 LIKKATKEVGKRTSF

-58 QLHVL
+58 QLHAL
-63 GQVLEQENQSSV
+63 GKVLEQEKQSSV
-75 KLTLTLHDKEGK
+75 KLTLTLHDTEGK

-112 IDLIRLDIFKDTDE
+112 MDLIRLDIFKETDE
-126 TMSVE
+126 NMSVE
-131 ESYRNEKILQVLEEE
+131 ESYRNEKLLQVLEEE
-146 LESDQRKVNQ
+146 LENDQLKVSQ
-156 VSEVEANEEVPW
+156 VSEGEANEEVPW

-174 KDESKEKEKG
+174 KKESKEKEPVNV
-184 IIDEQADILTHKSI
+184 DEQADIPTQKSI
-198 FEEENEVMGQLEVDP
+198 FEEENEVMDQLDGDP

-218 ENEETAE
+218 EETTK
-225 VEVDPVEA
+225 VEIDPVEA

-332 NWHELAQEDLL
+332 NWHELVQEDLL

-355 EINEYATEQSSNWEK
+355 EINEYATEQSSNWER

-385 EVQKIK
+385 EVQRIK

-429 ERIKER
+429 ERIRER

-443 RTDKLR
+443 RTDKLK

-469 MEKHEQIQQE
+469 TEKHEQIQQE
-479 LQVQIPK
+479 LQIQIPK
-486 WKKEYEIH
+486 WKKEYEIQ
-494 QQELKEQEEKQRKKE
+494 QQELKEQEEKQRQKE

-520 EQDLAEQKMAL
+520 EQDLAEQQMAI
-531 EKQRLEQEKEKEAAA
+531 EKQRLKQEKEKEVAA

-565 THPQP
+565 AHPQP
-570 APLVTAVQTPVDNQT
+570 VSTVQTPVDNNQA

-660 QSTTESSME
+660 QSTTDSSVE

-674 DSSKAKEGSSD
+674 DSSKTKDGSSD
-685 STVQSNT
+685 STVHSNS
-692 SESSES
+692 SENSES

>member
-1 MATFYSFFYE
+1 
-11 RRIFMFFTISGN
+11 
-23 AKLDKE
+23 
-29 LIRKATKKVGKRTSF
+29 
-44 LPKTIKYSVIETEE
+44 
-58 QLHVL
+58 
-63 GQVLEQENQSSV
+63 
-75 KLTLTLHDKEGK
+75 
-87 IEKAGTEYV
+87 
-96 FGPLDY
+96 
-102 QISEGFYPTL
+102 
-112 IDLIRLDIFKDTDE
+112 DLIRLDVFKETDE

-131 ESYRNEKILQVLEEE
+131 ESYRNEKLLQVLEEE
-146 LESDQRKVNQ
+146 LESDQRKVSQ
-156 VSEVEANEEVPW
+156 VSEVEVNDEVPW

-174 KDESKEKEKG
+174 KKESKEKETVYV
-184 IIDEQADILTHKSI
+184 DEQADIPTQKSI
-198 FEEENEVMGQLEVDP
+198 FEEENDVMGQLEVDP

-218 ENEETAE
+218 EDEETAE
-225 VEVDPVEA
+225 VEVDLVEA

-275 YPPEYEWMKE
+275 YPPEHEWMKE

-355 EINEYATEQSSNWEK
+355 EINEYATEQSSNWERT
-370 AKEELNKEEQRVIEE
+370 KEELNKEEQRVIEE

-403 LCVEKINNFTQTNQ
+403 LCIEKINNFTKTNQ

-443 RTDKLR
+443 RTDKLK

-469 MEKHEQIQQE
+469 MERHGQIQQE
-479 LQVQIPK
+479 LQAQIPK
-486 WKKEYEIH
+486 WKKEYEIQ
-494 QQELKEQEEKQRKKE
+494 QQELKEQEEKQRQEE

-520 EQDLAEQKMAL
+520 EQHLAEQKVAI

-565 THPQP
+565 AQPQP
-570 APLVTAVQTPVDNQT
+570 VAAVQTPVNNQA

>member
-1 MATFYSFFYE
+1 
-11 RRIFMFFTISGN
+11 
-23 AKLDKE
+23 
-29 LIRKATKKVGKRTSF
+29 
-44 LPKTIKYSVIETEE
+44 
-58 QLHVL
+58 
-63 GQVLEQENQSSV
+63 
-75 KLTLTLHDKEGK
+75 
-87 IEKAGTEYV
+87 
-96 FGPLDY
+96 
-102 QISEGFYPTL
+102 
-112 IDLIRLDIFKDTDE
+112 
-126 TMSVE
+126 
-131 ESYRNEKILQVLEEE
+131 
-146 LESDQRKVNQ
+146 
-156 VSEVEANEEVPW
+156 
-168 ERPIFP
+168 
-174 KDESKEKEKG
+174 
-184 IIDEQADILTHKSI
+184 
-198 FEEENEVMGQLEVDP
+198 
-213 FEETM
+213 
-218 ENEETAE
+218 
-225 VEVDPVEA
+225 
-233 NEEPT
+233 
-238 WTEGDSQEYIEPLI
+238 
-252 SEEVEKNET
+252 
-261 EIQKATVFDYILDQ
+261 LDQ
-275 YPPEYEWMKE
+275 YPPEHEWMKE
-285 KNKLFLNELYSKYQL
+285 KNKLLLNELYSKYQL

-403 LCVEKINNFTQTNQ
+403 LCVAKINNFTQTNQ

-443 RTDKLR
+443 RTDKLK

-486 WKKEYEIH
+486 WKKEYEIQ
-494 QQELKEQEEKQRKKE
+494 QQELKEQEEKQRQKE

-520 EQDLAEQKMAL
+520 EQDLAEQQMAI
-531 EKQRLEQEKEKEAAA
+531 EKQRLNQEKEKEAA

-565 THPQP
+565 AQPQP
-570 APLVTAVQTPVDNQT
+570 TPSVAAVQTPMNNQT

-614 VFAFNHINQSS
+614 VFAFNHINQFS

-674 DSSKAKEGSSD
+674 DPSKAKEGSSD

>member
-1 MATFYSFFYE
+1 M
-11 RRIFMFFTISGN
+11 
-23 AKLDKE
+23 
-29 LIRKATKKVGKRTSF
+29 
-44 LPKTIKYSVIETEE
+44 
-58 QLHVL
+58 
-63 GQVLEQENQSSV
+63 
-75 KLTLTLHDKEGK
+75 TLTLHDTEGK

-96 FGPLDY
+96 FWQLDY

-112 IDLIRLDIFKDTDE
+112 MDLIRLDVFKETDE

-131 ESYRNEKILQVLEEE
+131 ESYRNEKLLQVLEEE

-156 VSEVEANEEVPW
+156 GSEVEVNEEVPW
-168 ERPIFP
+168 ERQIFP
-174 KDESKEKEKG
+174 KKESKEKETVYV
-184 IIDEQADILTHKSI
+184 DEQADIPTQKSI
-198 FEEENEVMGQLEVDP
+198 FEEENDVMGQLEVDP

-218 ENEETAE
+218 EDDETAE

-233 NEEPT
+233 NEEST

-252 SEEVEKNET
+252 SEEVEKNEI

-275 YPPEYEWMKE
+275 YPPEHEWMKE

-391 ERYEKKRDNAYS
+391 ERYEKKHDNAYS
-403 LCVEKINNFTQTNQ
+403 LCVAKINNFTQTNQ

-435 KEEFYRGL
+435 KEEIYRGL
-443 RTDKLR
+443 RTDKLK

-486 WKKEYEIH
+486 WKKEYEI
-494 QQELKEQEEKQRKKE
+494 QQRELKEQEEKQRQKE

-520 EQDLAEQKMAL
+520 EQDLAEQKMAI

-565 THPQP
+565 AQPQP
-570 APLVTAVQTPVDNQT
+570 VAAVQTPVNNQA

-625 QADSVATTASIKE
+625 QADSVATTTSIKE

-674 DSSKAKEGSSD
+674 DPSKAKEGSSD

>member
-1 MATFYSFFYE
+1 MY
-11 RRIFMFFTISGN
+11 FTIAGN
-23 AKLDKE
+23 TKTDKE
-29 LIRKATKKVGKRTSF
+29 LIKKATKEVGKRTSF

-63 GQVLEQENQSSV
+63 GKVLEHESRSSV
-75 KLTLTLHDKEGK
+75 KLTLTLHDTEGK

-112 IDLIRLDIFKDTDE
+112 MDLIRLDVFKETDE

-131 ESYRNEKILQVLEEE
+131 ESYRNEKLLQVLEEE

-156 VSEVEANEEVPW
+156 GSEVEVNEEVPW

-174 KDESKEKEKG
+174 KKESKEKETVYV
-184 IIDEQADILTHKSI
+184 DEQADIPTQKSI
-198 FEEENEVMGQLEVDP
+198 FEEENDVMGQLEVDP

-218 ENEETAE
+218 EDEETAE

-233 NEEPT
+233 NEESI

-275 YPPEYEWMKE
+275 YPPEHEWMKE
-285 KNKLFLNELYSKYQL
+285 KNKLFLNGLYSKYQL

-429 ERIKER
+429 ERIRER
-435 KEEFYRGL
+435 KEEFYQDL
-443 RTDKLR
+443 RTDKLK

-479 LQVQIPK
+479 LQVQISK
-486 WKKEYEIH
+486 WKKEYEI
-494 QQELKEQEEKQRKKE
+494 QQRELKEQEEKQRQKE

-520 EQDLAEQKMAL
+520 EQDLAEQKMAI

-565 THPQP
+565 AQPQP
-570 APLVTAVQTPVDNQT
+570 VAAVQTPVNNQA

-625 QADSVATTASIKE
+625 QADSVATTTSIKE

-674 DSSKAKEGSSD
+674 DPSKAKEGSSD

>member
-1 MATFYSFFYE
+1 MY
-11 RRIFMFFTISGN
+11 FTIAGN
-23 AKLDKE
+23 TKTDKE
-29 LIRKATKKVGKRTSF
+29 LIKKATKEVGKRTSF

-63 GQVLEQENQSSV
+63 GKVLEHESRSSV
-75 KLTLTLHDKEGK
+75 KLTLTLHDTEGK

-112 IDLIRLDIFKDTDE
+112 MDLIRLDVFKETDE

-131 ESYRNEKILQVLEEE
+131 ESYRNEKLLQVLEEE

-156 VSEVEANEEVPW
+156 GSEVEVNEEVPW

-174 KDESKEKEKG
+174 KKESKEKETVYV
-184 IIDEQADILTHKSI
+184 DEQADIPTQKSI
-198 FEEENEVMGQLEVDP
+198 FEEENDVMGQLEVDP

-218 ENEETAE
+218 EDEETAE

-275 YPPEYEWMKE
+275 YPPEHEWMKE

-370 AKEELNKEEQRVIEE
+370 VKEELNKEEQRVIEE

-403 LCVEKINNFTQTNQ
+403 LCVEKINNFTKTNQ

-443 RTDKLR
+443 RTDKLK

-486 WKKEYEIH
+486 WKKEYEIQ
-494 QQELKEQEEKQRKKE
+494 QQELKEQEEKQRQKE
-509 KEREQLELKKR
+509 KEREQLEIRKR
-520 EQDLAEQKMAL
+520 EQDLAEQKMAI

-565 THPQP
+565 AQPQP
-570 APLVTAVQTPVDNQT
+570 VAAVQTPVNNQA

-660 QSTTESSME
+660 QSTAESSME

-674 DSSKAKEGSSD
+674 DPSKAKEGSSD
-685 STVQSNT
+685 STVHSNT

>member
-1 MATFYSFFYE
+1 MY
-11 RRIFMFFTISGN
+11 FTIAGN
-23 AKLDKE
+23 TKTDKE
-29 LIRKATKKVGKRTSF
+29 LIKKATKEVGKRTSF

-63 GQVLEQENQSSV
+63 GKVLEHESRSSV
-75 KLTLTLHDKEGK
+75 KLTLTLHDTEGK

-112 IDLIRLDIFKDTDE
+112 MDLIRLDVFKETDE

-131 ESYRNEKILQVLEEE
+131 ESYRNEKLLQVLEEE

-156 VSEVEANEEVPW
+156 GSEVEVNEEVPW

-174 KDESKEKEKG
+174 KKESKEKETVYV
-184 IIDEQADILTHKSI
+184 DEQADIPTQKSI
-198 FEEENEVMGQLEVDP
+198 FEEENDVMGQLEVDP

-218 ENEETAE
+218 EDEETAE

-233 NEEPT
+233 NEESI

-275 YPPEYEWMKE
+275 YPPEHEWMKE
-285 KNKLFLNELYSKYQL
+285 KNKLFLNGLYSKYQL

-319 GTLLEQLESVQST
+319 GTLLAQLESVQST

-429 ERIKER
+429 ERIRER
-435 KEEFYRGL
+435 KEEFYQGL
-443 RTDKLR
+443 RTDKLK

-486 WKKEYEIH
+486 WKKEYEI
-494 QQELKEQEEKQRKKE
+494 QQRELKEQEEKQRQKE

-520 EQDLAEQKMAL
+520 EQDLAEQKMAI

-565 THPQP
+565 AQPQP
-570 APLVTAVQTPVDNQT
+570 VAAVQTPVNNQA

-625 QADSVATTASIKE
+625 QADSVATTTSIKE

-674 DSSKAKEGSSD
+674 DPSKAKEGSSD

>member
-1 MATFYSFFYE
+1 MY
-11 RRIFMFFTISGN
+11 FMIAGN
-23 AKLDKE
+23 TKKDKE
-29 LIRKATKKVGKRTSF
+29 LIKKATKEVGKRTSF
-44 LPKTIKYSVIETEE
+44 LPKAIKYSVVETEE
-58 QLHVL
+58 QLHAL
-63 GQVLEQENQSSV
+63 GKVLEQENQSSV
-75 KLTLTLHDKEGK
+75 KLTLTLHDTEGK

-112 IDLIRLDIFKDTDE
+112 MDLIRLDIFKETDE
-126 TMSVE
+126 NMSVE
-131 ESYRNEKILQVLEEE
+131 ESYRNEKLLQVLEEE
-146 LESDQRKVNQ
+146 LENDQLKVSQ
-156 VSEVEANEEVPW
+156 VSEGEANEEVPW

-174 KDESKEKEKG
+174 KKESKEKEPVNV
-184 IIDEQADILTHKSI
+184 DEQADIPTQKSI
-198 FEEENEVMGQLEVDP
+198 FEEENEVMDQLDGDP

-218 ENEETAE
+218 EETTK
-225 VEVDPVEA
+225 VEIDPVEA

-343 ATFEERQQETDQ
+343 ATFDERQQETDQ
-355 EINEYATEQSSNWEK
+355 EINEYAAEQSSNWER
-370 AKEELNKEEQRVIEE
+370 AKEELNKEEQQVIEE
-385 EVQKIK
+385 EVKKIK

-403 LCVEKINNFTQTNQ
+403 LCVEKINNFTKTNQ

-429 ERIKER
+429 ERIRER

-443 RTDKLR
+443 RTDKLK

-469 MEKHEQIQQE
+469 TEKHEQIQQE
-479 LQVQIPK
+479 LQIQIPK
-486 WKKEYEIH
+486 WKKEYEIQ
-494 QQELKEQEEKQRKKE
+494 QQELKEQEEKQRQKE

-520 EQDLAEQKMAL
+520 EQDLAEQQMAI
-531 EKQRLEQEKEKEAAA
+531 EKQRLEQEKEKEVAA

-565 THPQP
+565 AQSQP
-570 APLVTAVQTPVDNQT
+570 VAPVQTPMNNQT

-654 LLNRTN
+654 LLKRTN

-669 NSKES
+669 NSKAS
-674 DSSKAKEGSSD
+674 DSSKTKEGLSD
-685 STVQSNT
+685 STVQSNS

>member
-1 MATFYSFFYE
+1 MY
-11 RRIFMFFTISGN
+11 FMIAGN
-23 AKLDKE
+23 IKKDKE
-29 LIRKATKKVGKRTSF
+29 LIKKATKEVGKRTSF

-58 QLHVL
+58 QLHAL
-63 GQVLEQENQSSV
+63 GKVLEQEKQSSV
-75 KLTLTLHDKEGK
+75 KLTLTLHDTEGK

-112 IDLIRLDIFKDTDE
+112 MDLIRLDIFKETDE
-126 TMSVE
+126 NMSVE
-131 ESYRNEKILQVLEEE
+131 ESYRNEKLLQVLEEE
-146 LESDQRKVNQ
+146 LENDQLKVSQ
-156 VSEVEANEEVPW
+156 VSEGEANEEVPW

-174 KDESKEKEKG
+174 KKESKEKEPVNV
-184 IIDEQADILTHKSI
+184 DEQADIPTQKSI
-198 FEEENEVMGQLEVDP
+198 FEEENEVMDQLDGDP

-218 ENEETAE
+218 EETTK
-225 VEVDPVEA
+225 VEIDPVEA

-355 EINEYATEQSSNWEK
+355 EINEYATEQSSNWER

-385 EVQKIK
+385 EVQRIK

-429 ERIKER
+429 ERIRER

-443 RTDKLR
+443 RTDKLK

-469 MEKHEQIQQE
+469 TEKHEQIQQE

-486 WKKEYEIH
+486 WKKEYEIQ
-494 QQELKEQEEKQRKKE
+494 QQELKEQEEKQRQKE

-520 EQDLAEQKMAL
+520 EQDLAEQQMAI
-531 EKQRLEQEKEKEAAA
+531 EKQRLKQEKEKEVAA

-565 THPQP
+565 AHPQP
-570 APLVTAVQTPVDNQT
+570 VSTVQTPVDNNQA

-660 QSTTESSME
+660 QSTTDSSVE

-674 DSSKAKEGSSD
+674 DSSKTKDGSSD
-685 STVQSNT
+685 STVHSNS
-692 SESSES
+692 SENSES

>member
-1 MATFYSFFYE
+1 MY
-11 RRIFMFFTISGN
+11 FTIAGN
-23 AKLDKE
+23 TKTDKE
-29 LIRKATKKVGKRTSF
+29 LIKKATKEVGKRTSF

-63 GQVLEQENQSSV
+63 GKVLEHESRSSV
-75 KLTLTLHDKEGK
+75 KLTLTLHDTEGK

-112 IDLIRLDIFKDTDE
+112 MDLIRLDVFKETDE

-131 ESYRNEKILQVLEEE
+131 ESYRNEKLLQVLEEE

-156 VSEVEANEEVPW
+156 GSEVEVNEEVPW

-174 KDESKEKEKG
+174 KKESKEKETVYV
-184 IIDEQADILTHKSI
+184 DEQADIPTQKSI
-198 FEEENEVMGQLEVDP
+198 FEEENDVMGQLEVDP

-218 ENEETAE
+218 EDEETAE

-233 NEEPT
+233 NEEST

-252 SEEVEKNET
+252 SEEVEKNEI

-275 YPPEYEWMKE
+275 YPPEHEWMKE
-285 KNKLFLNELYSKYQL
+285 KNKLLLNELYSKYQL

-403 LCVEKINNFTQTNQ
+403 LCVAKINNFTQTNQ

-443 RTDKLR
+443 RTDKLK

-486 WKKEYEIH
+486 WKKEYEIQ
-494 QQELKEQEEKQRKKE
+494 QQELKEQEEKQRQKE

-520 EQDLAEQKMAL
+520 EQDLAEQQMAI
-531 EKQRLEQEKEKEAAA
+531 EKQRLNQEKEKEAA

-565 THPQP
+565 AQPQP
-570 APLVTAVQTPVDNQT
+570 TPSVAAVQTPMNNQT

-614 VFAFNHINQSS
+614 VFAFNHINQFS

-674 DSSKAKEGSSD
+674 DPSKAKEGSSD

>member
-1 MATFYSFFYE
+1 MY
-11 RRIFMFFTISGN
+11 FTIAGN
-23 AKLDKE
+23 TKTDKE
-29 LIRKATKKVGKRTSF
+29 LIKKATKEVGKRTSF

-63 GQVLEQENQSSV
+63 GKVLEHESRSSV
-75 KLTLTLHDKEGK
+75 KLTLTLHDTEGK

-112 IDLIRLDIFKDTDE
+112 MDLIRLDVFKETDE

-131 ESYRNEKILQVLEEE
+131 ESYRNEKLLQVLEEE

-156 VSEVEANEEVPW
+156 GSEVEVNEEVPW

-174 KDESKEKEKG
+174 KKESKEKETVYV
-184 IIDEQADILTHKSI
+184 DEQADIPTQKSI
-198 FEEENEVMGQLEVDP
+198 FEEENDVMGQLEVDP

-218 ENEETAE
+218 EDEETAE

-233 NEEPT
+233 NEESI

-252 SEEVEKNET
+252 SEEVEKNEI

-275 YPPEYEWMKE
+275 YPPEHEWMKE
-285 KNKLFLNELYSKYQL
+285 KNKLFLNGIYSKYQL

-429 ERIKER
+429 ERIRER
-435 KEEFYRGL
+435 KEEFYQGL
-443 RTDKLR
+443 RTDKLK

-486 WKKEYEIH
+486 WKKEYEI
-494 QQELKEQEEKQRKKE
+494 QQRELKEQEEKQRQKE

-520 EQDLAEQKMAL
+520 EQDLAEQQMAI
-531 EKQRLEQEKEKEAAA
+531 EKQRLNQEKEKEAA

-565 THPQP
+565 AQPQP
-570 APLVTAVQTPVDNQT
+570 VAAVQTPVNNQA

-625 QADSVATTASIKE
+625 QADSVATTTSIKE

-674 DSSKAKEGSSD
+674 DPSKAKEGSSD

>member
-1 MATFYSFFYE
+1 MY
-11 RRIFMFFTISGN
+11 FTIAGN
-23 AKLDKE
+23 TKKDKE
-29 LIRKATKKVGKRTSF
+29 LIKKATKEVGKRTSF
-44 LPKTIKYSVIETEE
+44 LPKTMKYSVIETEE

-63 GQVLEQENQSSV
+63 GKVLEQESQSSV
-75 KLTLTLHDKEGK
+75 KLTLTLHDTEGK

-112 IDLIRLDIFKDTDE
+112 MDLIRLDVFKETDE

-131 ESYRNEKILQVLEEE
+131 ESYRNEKLLQVLEEE

-156 VSEVEANEEVPW
+156 VSEVEVNEEVPW

-174 KDESKEKEKG
+174 KDESKEKETDNV
-184 IIDEQADILTHKSI
+184 DEQADIPTQKSI
-198 FEEENEVMGQLEVDP
+198 FEEENEVMDQLDGDP

-218 ENEETAE
+218 EETTE
-225 VEVDPVEA
+225 VEIDPVEA

-275 YPPEYEWMKE
+275 YPPEHEWMKE
-285 KNKLFLNELYSKYQL
+285 KNQLFLNELYSKYQL

-319 GTLLEQLESVQST
+319 GTLLEQLES
-332 NWHELAQEDLL
+332 ELAQEDLL

-355 EINEYATEQSSNWEK
+355 EINEYAAEQSSNWEK
-370 AKEELNKEEQRVIEE
+370 AKEELNKEEQQVIEE

-403 LCVEKINNFTQTNQ
+403 LCVEKINNFTKTNQ

-443 RTDKLR
+443 RTDKLK

-486 WKKEYEIH
+486 WKKEYEIQ
-494 QQELKEQEEKQRKKE
+494 QQELKEQEEKQRQKE
-509 KEREQLELKKR
+509 KEREQLEIRKR
-520 EQDLAEQKMAL
+520 EQDLAEQKMAI

-565 THPQP
+565 AQLQP
-570 APLVTAVQTPVDNQT
+570 MPSVAAVQTPMNNQT

-674 DSSKAKEGSSD
+674 DSSKTKEGSSD
-685 STVQSNT
+685 STVQSNS

>member
-1 MATFYSFFYE
+1 
-11 RRIFMFFTISGN
+11 MFFTISGN

-96 FGPLDY
+96 FGSLDY

-218 ENEETAE
+218 EDEETAE

-233 NEEPT
+233 NEDPT

-275 YPPEYEWMKE
+275 YPPEHEWMKE

-479 LQVQIPK
+479 LQAQIPK

-520 EQDLAEQKMAL
+520 EQDLAEQKMAI

-570 APLVTAVQTPVDNQT
+570 VAAVQTPVNNQT

>member
-1 MATFYSFFYE
+1 MY
-11 RRIFMFFTISGN
+11 FTIAGN
-23 AKLDKE
+23 TKTDKE
-29 LIRKATKKVGKRTSF
+29 LIKKATKEVGKRTSF

-63 GQVLEQENQSSV
+63 GKVLEHESRSSV
-75 KLTLTLHDKEGK
+75 KLTLTLHDTEGK

-112 IDLIRLDIFKDTDE
+112 MDLIRLDVFKETDE

-131 ESYRNEKILQVLEEE
+131 ESYRNEKLLQVLEEE

-156 VSEVEANEEVPW
+156 GSEVEVNEEVPW

-174 KDESKEKEKG
+174 KKESKEKETVYV
-184 IIDEQADILTHKSI
+184 DEQADIPTQKSI
-198 FEEENEVMGQLEVDP
+198 FEEENDVMGQLEVDP

-218 ENEETAE
+218 EDEETAE
-225 VEVDPVEA
+225 VGVDPVEA
-233 NEEPT
+233 NEESI

-275 YPPEYEWMKE
+275 YPPEHEWMKE
-285 KNKLFLNELYSKYQL
+285 KNKLFLNGLYLKYQL

-429 ERIKER
+429 ERIRER
-435 KEEFYRGL
+435 KEEFYQGL
-443 RTDKLR
+443 RTDKLK

-479 LQVQIPK
+479 LQVQISK
-486 WKKEYEIH
+486 WKKEYEI
-494 QQELKEQEEKQRKKE
+494 QQRELKEQEEKQRQKE

-520 EQDLAEQKMAL
+520 EQDLAEQKMAI

-565 THPQP
+565 AQPQP
-570 APLVTAVQTPVDNQT
+570 VAAVQTPVNNQA

-625 QADSVATTASIKE
+625 QADSVATTTSIKE

-674 DSSKAKEGSSD
+674 DPSKAKEGSSD

>member
-1 MATFYSFFYE
+1 MY
-11 RRIFMFFTISGN
+11 FTIAGN
-23 AKLDKE
+23 TKTDKE
-29 LIRKATKKVGKRTSF
+29 LIKKATKEVGKRTSF

-63 GQVLEQENQSSV
+63 GKVLEHESRSSV
-75 KLTLTLHDKEGK
+75 KLTLTLHDTEGK

-112 IDLIRLDIFKDTDE
+112 MDLIRLDVFKETDE

-131 ESYRNEKILQVLEEE
+131 ESYRNEKLLQVLEEE

-156 VSEVEANEEVPW
+156 GSEVEVNEEVPW

-174 KDESKEKEKG
+174 KKESKEKETVYV
-184 IIDEQADILTHKSI
+184 DEQADIPTQKSI
-198 FEEENEVMGQLEVDP
+198 FEEESDVMGQLEVDP

-218 ENEETAE
+218 EDEETAE

-233 NEEPT
+233 NEESI

-252 SEEVEKNET
+252 SEEVEKNEI

-275 YPPEYEWMKE
+275 YPPEHEWMKE
-285 KNKLFLNELYSKYQL
+285 KNKLFLNGLYSKYQL

-403 LCVEKINNFTQTNQ
+403 LCVAKINNFTQTNQ

-443 RTDKLR
+443 RTDKLK

-486 WKKEYEIH
+486 WKKEYEIQ
-494 QQELKEQEEKQRKKE
+494 QQELKEQEEKQRQKE

-520 EQDLAEQKMAL
+520 EQDLAEQQMAI
-531 EKQRLEQEKEKEAAA
+531 EKQRLNQEKEKEAA

-565 THPQP
+565 AQPQP
-570 APLVTAVQTPVDNQT
+570 TPSVAAVQTPMNNQT

-625 QADSVATTASIKE
+625 QADSVATTTSIKE

-674 DSSKAKEGSSD
+674 DPSKAKEGSSD